1 MGQKVGGYRRKVPYG
16 QKTVRIHTEKPKTE
30 KKVPRSWRFE
40 VNPEGRR
47 GWNRG
52 TSGRVG
58 SQEKAYGSSLNEGR
72 RLRKEVEELRKGFGC
87 VTNGLGRKGT
97 KETGYQVYGEYTYED
112 RRPRGEGKTQE
123 GEESQKEE
131 GKGEKGGK
139 PGKEKKKG
147 KVGRKTFATEKEFR
161 TTRERA
167 RERLRRKA
175 ERQRKA
181 KVERKRTN
189 LKERRKEEGMEGIGY
204 AKKERKS
211 VLGYTTKRKKPSER
225 AEAIALSGCLPTTE
239 RRTKLIAK
247 ELEAGLNHMEVR
259 RNREN
264 LRTYHS
270 KREEYGRKKEREGQ
284 EKREKAGYYGYQIL
298 VKGPLGGARRTMTY
312 GIQKGKVPRGTKKA
326 RRTTS
331 FEHAKTKIGTIG
343 VKVTYCYGLG

>member
-1 MGQKVGGYRRKVPYG
+1 MGQKVGGYRRNVPFG

-30 KKVPRSWRFE
+30 KKGPRSWRFE
-40 VNPEGRR
+40 VNPEGRM

-58 SQEKAYGSSLNEGR
+58 SQEKAYGKSLNEGR
-72 RLRKEVEELRKGFGC
+72 RLRKEVEEVRKGFGC
-87 VTNGLGRKGT
+87 VTNGMGRKGT
-97 KETGYQVYGEYTYED
+97 KETGYQIYGEYTYED
-112 RRPRGEGKTQE
+112 RNPRGEEGKEKQ
-123 GEESQKEE
+123 GEE
-131 GKGEKGGK
+131 GK

-147 KVGRKTFATEKEFR
+147 KVGLKTFATEKDFR
-161 TTRERA
+161 QTRERA

-225 AEAIALSGCLPTTE
+225 AEAIALSGCLPTNE

-270 KREEYGRKKEREGQ
+270 KREEYGRKKETDGA
-284 EKREKAGYYGYQIL
+284 EKSGYYGYQIL